1 MDGITTLEVL
11 SGDNN
16 FKYLLLPCEHDK
28 KNEVKGKA
36 VVGFA
41 S

>member
-1 MDGITTLEVL
+1 MDGITTWEVV

-16 FKYLLLPCEHDK
+16 FKYFPLPCEHD

-36 VVGFA
+36 VAGFA